1 MKLLKQMAVCTALF
15 FATASAMVYAAEC
28 PSSMPVNM
36 LEDCI
41 ISENGGTPFPESDYA
56 YIDEYNAWLE
66 TQKESGTS
74 VKPINNDS
82 MMNTLTV
89 QRPTTEVR

>member
-1 MKLLKQMAVCTALF
+1 MKLLKQMEVCTALI

-28 PSSMPVNM
+28 PRSMPVNM

-66 TQKESGTS
+66 TQKEPGASDKS
-74 VKPINNDS
+74 INNDS
-82 MMNTLTV
+82 TMNTLTAK
-89 QRPTTEVR
+89 RPTTEAR